1 MHNLFKQSL
10 RRWLLSAGLA
20 LLLSLSIGFSVI
32 GMTAWRVS
40 EKQASALTD
49 NYVTIAV
56 AKEQNG
62 NRWGTAGDGSRIE
75 IEQITPDGSV
85 EWTDGVWTF
94 SPERIANT
102 VVGAPGL
109 KMVDHRCMLGA
120 HVDGKRAL
128 ASGTLDELEYNELY
142 DRYRTSMCVLAVE
155 CTDVTVK
162 PMSGDGERIDQQ
174 HFSAQMKILERISL
188 LEDYQRQDQPEE
200 LEVYI
205 TRFSDREGNV
215 PFEVGKTY
223 LVLGF
228 YEDVPIVE
236 DVNEELSVERKR
248 FVFEKRRGTEWT
260 ATYGKEY
267 FPYLR
272 FGINTNSSSKLSTSY
287 YETIRTNSLEWPSP
301 GIYPGEP
308 IPVFGLDHF
317 ISEDLVNTE
326 VPREGTFP
334 FYAEYQGS
342 VEDFLNSEEGRVWKE
357 EIIPTCRRN
366 HESATVIL
374 TDNTQSIYAF
384 NTGDASI
391 LEGRDLTYQDH
402 LSGSNSCLVSAAYAQ
417 YHGLKVGDTLTLDLY
432 DPGYTVDD
440 GRSLSALS
448 NINLTAFTPFPL
460 VEQTR
465 LGVCKDYQ
473 IVGIYSGSKF
483 ASGTLNIQPNTIFIP
498 KSSVPDPQ
506 RFEDHGTE
514 MDSYILENGAVEE
527 FEAYMQEQGMGDVFV
542 YFDQNYEQAAQAL
555 NALRQNA
562 LRMLLISVAIFVLV
576 AAVVLYL
583 QIRRMS
589 PVARGMRLL
598 GVSRRRVWAELT
610 GVMAFWTVLATAAG
624 TAAGMGLYRSV
635 TLRILSEHLVMDQTV
650 VALTAVAE
658 LTVLVLAGV
667 IAAAVVSGRNLMQAR
682 KGT

>member
-20 LLLSLSIGFSVI
+20 LLLCLSIGFSVI

-40 EKQASALTD
+40 ERQASALEES
-49 NYVTIAV
+49 YVTIAV
-56 AKEQNG
+56 AKEQSG
-62 NRWGTAGDGSRIE
+62 DRWGIAGDGSRIE

-85 EWTDGVWTF
+85 EWSDGVWTF

-102 VVGAPGL
+102 VAGAPGL
-109 KMVDHRCMLGA
+109 QLVDHRCMLGA
-120 HVDGKRAL
+120 HVAGKRAL

-155 CTDVTVK
+155 CTDVTVH
-162 PMSGDGERIDQQ
+162 PNDGISIEQQ
-174 HFSAQMKILERISL
+174 LFSAKMKILERISL

-200 LEVYI
+200 LVI
-205 TRFSDREGNV
+205 DFSRFSDGEGNV
-215 PFEVGKTY
+215 PFEEGKTY

-236 DVNEELSVERKR
+236 GINEELTAERGR
-248 FVFEKRRGTEWT
+248 FVLEKRRGTDWT
-260 ATYGKEY
+260 ATYGDEY
-267 FPYLR
+267 FPYFR
-272 FGINTNSSSKLSTSY
+272 FGINAGDSSKRSTSY
-287 YETIRTNSLEWPSP
+287 YVTLRTDNSDWNAP
-301 GIYPGEP
+301 GIHPGDP
-308 IPVFGLDHF
+308 IPVFGLDRLVT
-317 ISEDLVNTE
+317 EDRVETH
-326 VPREGTFP
+326 VPQEGAFS

-357 EIIPTCRRN
+357 EIIPMCRRN

-391 LEGRDLTYQDH
+391 LEGRDLNYQDY
-402 LSGSNSCLVSAAYAQ
+402 LGGSNSCLVSAAYAQ

-432 DPGYTVDD
+432 DPGYTVGD
-440 GRSLSALS
+440 GRFRTAREDVG
-448 NINLTAFTPFPL
+448 LTAFTPFPL

-506 RFEDHGTE
+506 RFEAHGTE

-624 TAAGMGLYRSV
+624 TAAGMGLYHSV

-650 VALTAVAE
+650 VALTAAAE
-658 LTVLVLAGV
+658 LTMLVLAEV
-667 IAAAVVSGRNLMQAR
+667 IAAALVSGRNLMQAR

>member
-1 MHNLFKQSL
+1 METQVSQEG
-10 RRWLLSAGLA
+10 A
-20 LLLSLSIGFSVI
+20 FS
-32 GMTAWRVS
+32 
-40 EKQASALTD
+40 
-49 NYVTIAV
+49 
-56 AKEQNG
+56 
-62 NRWGTAGDGSRIE
+62 
-75 IEQITPDGSV
+75 
-85 EWTDGVWTF
+85 
-94 SPERIANT
+94 
-102 VVGAPGL
+102 
-109 KMVDHRCMLGA
+109 
-120 HVDGKRAL
+120 
-128 ASGTLDELEYNELY
+128 
-142 DRYRTSMCVLAVE
+142 
-155 CTDVTVK
+155 
-162 PMSGDGERIDQQ
+162 
-174 HFSAQMKILERISL
+174 
-188 LEDYQRQDQPEE
+188 
-200 LEVYI
+200 
-205 TRFSDREGNV
+205 
-215 PFEVGKTY
+215 
-223 LVLGF
+223 
-228 YEDVPIVE
+228 
-236 DVNEELSVERKR
+236 
-248 FVFEKRRGTEWT
+248 
-260 ATYGKEY
+260 
-267 FPYLR
+267 
-272 FGINTNSSSKLSTSY
+272 
-287 YETIRTNSLEWPSP
+287 
-301 GIYPGEP
+301 
-308 IPVFGLDHF
+308 
-317 ISEDLVNTE
+317 
-326 VPREGTFP
+326 

-357 EIIPTCRRN
+357 EIIPMCQRN

-384 NTGDASI
+384 NTGDVSI
-391 LEGRDLTYQDH
+391 LEGRDLNYQDY
-402 LSGSNSCLVSAAYAQ
+402 LGGSNSCLVSAAYAQ
-417 YHGLKVGDTLTLDLY
+417 YHGLKVGDSLTLDLY
-432 DPGYTVDD
+432 DPGHTVGD
-440 GRSLSALS
+440 GRVHTAREDVALSAF
-448 NINLTAFTPFPL
+448 IHFPL

-514 MDSYILENGAVEE
+514 LDSYILENGAVEE

-598 GVSRRRVWAELT
+598 GVSRRRVWVELT

-624 TAAGMGLYRSV
+624 TAAGMALYHSV

-650 VALTAVAE
+650 VALTAAAE
-658 LTVLVLAGV
+658 LTVLVLAEV

>member
-1 MHNLFKQSL
+1 MHNLFRQSL

-20 LLLSLSIGFSVI
+20 LLLCLSIGFSVI

-40 EKQASALTD
+40 EKQASALRD

-56 AKEQNG
+56 AKEQDT
-62 NRWGTAGDGSRIE
+62 NRYRIGGADNQIEQFTEDGSYMW
-75 IEQITPDGSV
+75 S
-85 EWTDGVWTF
+85 DGVWTF

-102 VVGAPGL
+102 VAGAPGL

-120 HVDGKRAL
+120 HVAGKRAL
-128 ASGTLDELEYNELY
+128 ASGTLDELDYNELY
-142 DRYRTSMCVLAVE
+142 DRYRTNMCVLAVE
-155 CTDVTVK
+155 CTDVTVIFH
-162 PMSGDGERIDQQ
+162 DGEKTDQQ
-174 HFSAQMKILERISL
+174 DFSAKVKVLEQIGL
-188 LEDYQRQDQPEE
+188 LEDYQQPEE
-200 LEVYI
+200 LEFYI
-205 TRFSDREGNV
+205 SSFSDREGNV
-215 PFEVGKTY
+215 PFEEGKTY

-228 YEDVPIVE
+228 FEDIPITEGINE
-236 DVNEELSVERKR
+236 DLSVEQGR
-248 FVFEKRRGTEWT
+248 FVFEKRRDADWPDTRPTRREHS
-260 ATYGKEY
+260 
-267 FPYLR
+267 YLH
-272 FGINTNSSSKLSTSY
+272 FGIDVFGQDRVSISHYATLPVDNVDY
-287 YETIRTNSLEWPSP
+287 DAP
-301 GIYPGEP
+301 GIRPEDP
-308 IPVFGLDHF
+308 ILGFGLDF
-317 ISEDLVNTE
+317 LVSEDWVQTRI
-326 VPREGTFP
+326 PQEGDFP

-357 EIIPTCRRN
+357 EVIPMCRRN

-391 LEGRDLTYQDH
+391 LEGRDLNYQDY
-402 LSGSNSCLVSAAYAQ
+402 LGGSNSCLVSAAYAQ
-417 YHGLKVGDTLTLDLY
+417 YHGLEVGDTLTLDLY
-432 DPGYTVDD
+432 DPGYAVGEGISQGAFAGVD
-440 GRSLSALS
+440 
-448 NINLTAFTPFPL
+448 LTAFTPFPL

-506 RFEDHGTE
+506 RFEAHGTE

-598 GVSRRRVWAELT
+598 GVSRRRVWVELT

-624 TAAGMGLYRSV
+624 TAAGMALYHSV

-650 VALTAVAE
+650 VALTAAAE
-658 LTVLVLAGV
+658 LTVLVLAEV

>member
-1 MHNLFKQSL
+1 METQVPQEG
-10 RRWLLSAGLA
+10 A
-20 LLLSLSIGFSVI
+20 FS
-32 GMTAWRVS
+32 
-40 EKQASALTD
+40 
-49 NYVTIAV
+49 
-56 AKEQNG
+56 
-62 NRWGTAGDGSRIE
+62 
-75 IEQITPDGSV
+75 
-85 EWTDGVWTF
+85 
-94 SPERIANT
+94 
-102 VVGAPGL
+102 
-109 KMVDHRCMLGA
+109 
-120 HVDGKRAL
+120 
-128 ASGTLDELEYNELY
+128 
-142 DRYRTSMCVLAVE
+142 
-155 CTDVTVK
+155 
-162 PMSGDGERIDQQ
+162 
-174 HFSAQMKILERISL
+174 
-188 LEDYQRQDQPEE
+188 
-200 LEVYI
+200 
-205 TRFSDREGNV
+205 
-215 PFEVGKTY
+215 
-223 LVLGF
+223 
-228 YEDVPIVE
+228 
-236 DVNEELSVERKR
+236 
-248 FVFEKRRGTEWT
+248 
-260 ATYGKEY
+260 
-267 FPYLR
+267 
-272 FGINTNSSSKLSTSY
+272 
-287 YETIRTNSLEWPSP
+287 
-301 GIYPGEP
+301 
-308 IPVFGLDHF
+308 
-317 ISEDLVNTE
+317 
-326 VPREGTFP
+326 

-357 EIIPTCRRN
+357 EIIPMCRRN

-391 LEGRDLTYQDH
+391 LEGRDLNYQDY
-402 LSGSNSCLVSAAYAQ
+402 LGGSNSCLVSAAYAQ

-432 DPGYTVDD
+432 DPGYTVGD
-440 GRSLSALS
+440 GRFRTAREDVG
-448 NINLTAFTPFPL
+448 LTAFTPFPL

-506 RFEDHGTE
+506 RFEAHGTE

-624 TAAGMGLYRSV
+624 TAAGMGLYHSV

-650 VALTAVAE
+650 VALTAAAE
-658 LTVLVLAGV
+658 LTVLVLAEV

>member
-1 MHNLFKQSL
+1 MHNLFRQSL

-20 LLLSLSIGFSVI
+20 LLLCLSIGFSVI

-40 EKQASALTD
+40 EQQASALRD

-56 AKEQNG
+56 AKEQDT
-62 NRWGTAGDGSRIE
+62 NRYRIGGADNQIEQFTEDGSYMW
-75 IEQITPDGSV
+75 S
-85 EWTDGVWTF
+85 DGVWTF

-102 VVGAPGL
+102 VAGAPGL

-120 HVDGKRAL
+120 HVAGKRAL

-142 DRYRTSMCVLAVE
+142 DRYRTNMCVLAVE
-155 CTDVTVK
+155 CTDVSVEK
-162 PMSGDGERIDQQ
+162 SPVDNIEIMSV
-174 HFSAQMKILERISL
+174 SAQLKMLEQISL
-188 LEDYQRQDQPEE
+188 LEDYQRPDQPEE
-200 LEVYI
+200 LEFWI
-205 TRFSDREGNV
+205 SSFSDREGNV
-215 PFEVGKTY
+215 PFEEGKTY

-228 YEDVPIVE
+228 FEDIPITEGINE
-236 DVNEELSVERKR
+236 DLSVEQGR
-248 FVFEKRRGTEWT
+248 FVFEKRRGTDWPD
-260 ATYGKEY
+260 
-267 FPYLR
+267 PYLGIEHSSIR
-272 FGINTNSSSKLSTSY
+272 FGINIFGQDRVSLSHYATLPVD
-287 YETIRTNSLEWPSP
+287 NFDWPSP
-301 GIYPGEP
+301 GIYLELP
-308 IPVFGLDHF
+308 ILGFGLDTLV
-317 ISEDLVNTE
+317 SEDLVQSH
-326 VPREGTFP
+326 VPQEGSFP
-334 FYAEYQGS
+334 FYTEYQGS

-357 EIIPTCRRN
+357 EIIPMCRRN

-391 LEGRDLTYQDH
+391 LEGRDLNYQDY
-402 LSGSNSCLVSAAYAQ
+402 LGGSNSCLVSAAYAQ

-432 DPGYTVDD
+432 DPGYAVGEGVFQGAFAGVD
-440 GRSLSALS
+440 
-448 NINLTAFTPFPL
+448 LTAFTPFPL

-506 RFEDHGTE
+506 RFEAHGTE

-624 TAAGMGLYRSV
+624 TAAGMGLYHSV

-650 VALTAVAE
+650 VALTAAAE
-658 LTVLVLAGV
+658 LTMLVLAEV
-667 IAAAVVSGRNLMQAR
+667 IAAALVSGRNLMQAR

>member
-20 LLLSLSIGFSVI
+20 LLLCLSIGFSVI

-40 EKQASALTD
+40 ERQASALEES
-49 NYVTIAV
+49 YVTIAV
-56 AKEQNG
+56 AKEQSG
-62 NRWGTAGDGSRIE
+62 DRWGIAGDGSRIE

-85 EWTDGVWTF
+85 EWSDGMWTF

-102 VVGAPGL
+102 VAGAPGL

-120 HVDGKRAL
+120 HVAGKRAL

-142 DRYRTSMCVLAVE
+142 DRYRTNMCVLAVE
-155 CTDVTVK
+155 CTDVTVH
-162 PMSGDGERIDQQ
+162 PNDGISIEQQ
-174 HFSAQMKILERISL
+174 LFSAKMKILERISL

-200 LEVYI
+200 LVI
-205 TRFSDREGNV
+205 DFSRFSDGEGNV
-215 PFEVGKTY
+215 PFEEGKTY

-236 DVNEELSVERKR
+236 GINEELTAERGR
-248 FVFEKRRGTEWT
+248 FVLEKRRGTDWT
-260 ATYGKEY
+260 ATYGDEY
-267 FPYLR
+267 FPYFR
-272 FGINTNSSSKLSTSY
+272 FGINAGDSSKRSTSY
-287 YETIRTNSLEWPSP
+287 YVTLRTDNSDWNAP
-301 GIYPGEP
+301 GIHPGDP
-308 IPVFGLDHF
+308 IPVFGLDRLVT
-317 ISEDLVNTE
+317 EDRVETQ
-326 VPREGTFP
+326 VPQEGAFS

-357 EIIPTCRRN
+357 EIIPMCRRN

-391 LEGRDLTYQDH
+391 LEGRDLNYQDY
-402 LSGSNSCLVSAAYAQ
+402 LGGSNSCLVSAAYAQ
-417 YHGLKVGDTLTLDLY
+417 YHGMKVGDTLTLDLY
-432 DPGYTVDD
+432 DPGYTAGD
-440 GRSLSALS
+440 GRFRTAREDVG
-448 NINLTAFTPFPL
+448 LTAFTPFPL

-514 MDSYILENGAVEE
+514 MDSYILENGAVEK

-598 GVSRRRVWAELT
+598 GVSRRRVWAEMT

-624 TAAGMGLYRSV
+624 TAAGMGLYHSV

-650 VALTAVAE
+650 VALTAAAE
-658 LTVLVLAGV
+658 LTVLVLAEV

>member
-1 MHNLFKQSL
+1 M
-10 RRWLLSAGLA
+10 
-20 LLLSLSIGFSVI
+20 I

-40 EKQASALTD
+40 ERQASALEES
-49 NYVTIAV
+49 YVTIAV
-56 AKEQNG
+56 AKEQSG
-62 NRWGTAGDGSRIE
+62 DRWGKAGDGSRIE

-85 EWTDGVWTF
+85 EWTDGMWTF

-102 VVGAPGL
+102 VAGAPGL

-120 HVDGKRAL
+120 HVAGKRAI
-128 ASGTLDELEYNELY
+128 ASGTLDELDYNELY

-155 CTDVTVK
+155 CTDVTVH
-162 PMSGDGERIDQQ
+162 PNDGISIEQQ
-174 HFSAQMKILERISL
+174 LFSAKMKILERISL

-200 LEVYI
+200 LVI
-205 TRFSDREGNV
+205 DFSRFSDGEGNV
-215 PFEVGKTY
+215 PFEEGKTY

-236 DVNEELSVERKR
+236 GINEELTAERGR
-248 FVFEKRRGTEWT
+248 FVLEKRRGTDWT

-272 FGINTNSSSKLSTSY
+272 FGIATADSSKRSISY
-287 YETIRTNSLEWPSP
+287 YETMRTDNTDFHEP
-301 GIYPGEP
+301 GIHPGDP
-308 IPVFGLDHF
+308 IPVFGLDRLVT
-317 ISEDLVNTE
+317 EDRVETQ
-326 VPREGTFP
+326 VPQEGAFS

-357 EIIPTCRRN
+357 EIIPMCRRN

-391 LEGRDLTYQDH
+391 LEGRDLNYQDY
-402 LSGSNSCLVSAAYAQ
+402 LGGSNSCLVSGAYAQ

-432 DPGYTVDD
+432 DPGYTVGD
-440 GRSLSALS
+440 GRFRTAREDVG
-448 NINLTAFTPFPL
+448 LTAFTPFPL

-506 RFEDHGTE
+506 RFEAHGTE

-624 TAAGMGLYRSV
+624 TAAGMGLYHSV

-650 VALTAVAE
+650 VALTAAAE
-658 LTVLVLAGV
+658 LTVLVLAEV

>member
-20 LLLSLSIGFSVI
+20 LLLCLSIGFSVI

-40 EKQASALTD
+40 ERQASALSD

-56 AKEQNG
+56 AKEQVD
-62 NRWGTAGDGSRIE
+62 RWRYGRIIEQVTLDGSA
-75 IEQITPDGSV
+75 
-85 EWTDGVWTF
+85 EWSDGVWTF

-102 VVGAPGL
+102 VAGAPGL
-109 KMVDHRCMLGA
+109 QLVDHRCMLGA
-120 HVDGKRAL
+120 HVAGKRAL
-128 ASGTLDELEYNELY
+128 ASGTLDELDYNELY

-155 CTDVTVK
+155 CTDVTVN
-162 PMSGDGERIDQQ
+162 SFDGISIEQQ
-174 HFSAQMKILERISL
+174 LFSAKMKILERISL

-200 LEVYI
+200 LEI
-205 TRFSDREGNV
+205 WPTQFSDREGNV
-215 PFEVGKTY
+215 PFEEGKTY

-236 DVNEELSVERKR
+236 DVNQELSTERKQ
-248 FVFEKRRGTEWT
+248 FVLEKRRGTDWT

-272 FGINTNSSSKLSTSY
+272 FGIATADSSKQSISY
-287 YETIRTNSLEWPSP
+287 YETMRTDNTDFHEP
-301 GIYPGEP
+301 GVHPGERV
-308 IPVFGLDHF
+308 PVFGLDYF
-317 ISEDLVNTE
+317 VSEDLVQTR
-326 VPREGTFP
+326 VPREGTLP

-357 EIIPTCRRN
+357 EIIPMCRRN

-391 LEGRDLTYQDH
+391 LEGRDLNYQDY
-402 LSGSNSCLVSAAYAQ
+402 LGGSNSCLVSAAYAQ

-432 DPGYTVDD
+432 DPGHTVGDGLFFSPLDD
-440 GRSLSALS
+440 VELSA
-448 NINLTAFTPFPL
+448 ATPFPL

-506 RFEDHGTE
+506 RFEAHGTE
-514 MDSYILENGAVEE
+514 MDSYILKNGAVEE

-624 TAAGMGLYRSV
+624 TAAGMGLYHSI

-650 VALTAVAE
+650 VALTAAAE
-658 LTVLVLAGV
+658 LTVLVLAEI

>member
-1 MHNLFKQSL
+1 MHNLFRQSL

-20 LLLSLSIGFSVI
+20 LLLCLSIGFSVI

-40 EKQASALTD
+40 EQQASALRD

-56 AKEQNG
+56 AREQEIS
-62 NRWGTAGDGSRIE
+62 RWGFRGDGSHIE
-75 IEQITPDGSV
+75 IEQITPDGSI

-102 VVGAPGL
+102 VAGAPGL
-109 KMVDHRCMLGA
+109 QLVDHRCMLGA
-120 HVDGKRAL
+120 HVAGKRAL
-128 ASGTLDELEYNELY
+128 ASGTLDELDYNELY

-155 CTDVTVK
+155 CTDVTVN
-162 PMSGDGERIDQQ
+162 PFDGISTEQQ
-174 HFSAQMKILERISL
+174 FFSAKMKILERISL
-188 LEDYQRQDQPEE
+188 LEDYYRPDLLDE
-200 LEVYI
+200 LEVFV
-205 TRFSDREGNV
+205 TQFSDREGNI
-215 PFEVGKTY
+215 PFEEGKTY

-228 YEDVPIVE
+228 YEDVPVSEII
-236 DVNEELSVERKR
+236 NEELSVEKGPFIIEKKR
-248 FVFEKRRGTEWT
+248 S
-260 ATYGKEY
+260 KEGNSGRVY
-267 FPYLR
+267 SPYLR
-272 FGINTNSSSKLSTSY
+272 FGISANDTKHTSSY
-287 YETIRTNSLEWPSP
+287 YTSLRIDNSEWNEP
-301 GIYPGEP
+301 GVHLTTP
-308 IPVFGLDHF
+308 IPVFGLDF
-317 ISEDLVNTE
+317 FVSEDLVQTR
-326 VPREGTFP
+326 VPQEETIP

-357 EIIPTCRRN
+357 EIIPMCRRN

-374 TDNTQSIYAF
+374 TENTQSIYAF

-391 LEGRDLTYQDH
+391 LEGRDLNYQDH

-417 YHGLKVGDTLTLDLY
+417 YHGLKVGDSLTLDLY
-432 DPGYTVDD
+432 HPGYVVEAGTYHSVTKDV
-440 GRSLSALS
+440 
-448 NINLTAFTPFPL
+448 NLESFAHFPL

-527 FEAYMQEQGMGDVFV
+527 FEAYMQEQGMGDIFV

-624 TAAGMGLYRSV
+624 TAAGMALYHSV

-650 VALTAVAE
+650 VALTAAAE
-658 LTVLVLAGV
+658 LTVLVLAEV